1 MSKLVFQIAAV
12 ATLFVSGLFAMHK
25 DREGGFA
32 MIAIAAVLAI
42 LSLGGK

>member
-1 MSKLVFQIAAV
+1 MSKSVFQIAAL

-32 MIAIAAVLAI
+32 MIAIAAVFAI
-42 LSLGGK
+42 LSIGGE